1 MYIADDI
8 STDSQVNKVG
18 IKNVACIPCVG
29 VGGAIFNLEK
39 SGSDPSPDTLGDIYD
54 SEEKK
59 SVLEADKQS
68 NSTSHENDHHL
79 KDILNDNK
87 LEKMDIS
94 GEVSSPE
101 TSQIDPSGTSY
112 SVL

>member
-1 MYIADDI
+1 
-8 STDSQVNKVG
+8 VNKVG